1 MPGVQS
7 LRPRTLWLLL
17 VALALVTL
25 GTTGLVRAQDAASF
39 EESTLKSFAA
49 AMVKVEEVRNVYAP
63 QIENASS
70 VEAAQRLQQEANGLM
85 VQAVQDQG
93 LEVAIYNEIAQAMQR
108 NGDLR
113 KQIMEMVEDV
123 RG

>member
-7 LRPRTLWLLL
+7 LRPRTLGLLL

-25 GTTGLVRAQDAASF
+25 GTMGHVQAQDAASF

>member
-7 LRPRTLWLLL
+7 LRPRTLGLLL

-25 GTTGLVRAQDAASF
+25 GTTGLVQAQDAASF

-108 NGDLR
+108 NGELR

>member
-39 EESTLKSFAA
+39 EENTLKSFAA
-49 AMVKVEEVRNVYAP
+49 AMVKVEEVSNVYAP

-93 LEVAIYNEIAQAMQR
+93 LDVATYNEIAQAMQR
-108 NGDLR
+108 DGDLR
-113 KQIMEMVEDV
+113 RQIMEMVEDV

>member
-1 MPGVQS
+1 
-7 LRPRTLWLLL
+7 